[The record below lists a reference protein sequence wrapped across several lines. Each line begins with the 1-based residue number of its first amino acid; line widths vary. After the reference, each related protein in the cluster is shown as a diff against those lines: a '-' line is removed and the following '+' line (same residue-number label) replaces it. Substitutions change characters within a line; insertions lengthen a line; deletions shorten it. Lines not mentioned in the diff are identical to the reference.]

1 MLLSI
6 LSKYSYFKPVF
17 NNTIKGLW
25 KRTLIRQNCDTL
37 MCFHPS
43 IESVKVMRWR
53 DVEVFKNPN
62 REKGMPCCQQKV
74 PPSFVSPYFCPAPPT
89 PLPPLFMSQFGGED
103 PSEKNL
109 QTKTLNTLK
118 VITRCIILWVW
129 EVLFSKVLLLQEQD
143 GQT

>member
-1 MLLSI
+1 
-6 LSKYSYFKPVF
+6 
-17 NNTIKGLW
+17 
-25 KRTLIRQNCDTL
+25 
-37 MCFHPS
+37 
-43 IESVKVMRWR
+43 
-53 DVEVFKNPN
+53 
-62 REKGMPCCQQKV
+62 
-74 PPSFVSPYFCPAPPT
+74 
-89 PLPPLFMSQFGGED
+89 MSQFGGED